1 MNITKKQIANNI
13 LLACVFAGFGYLLLP
28 FIMPLMLAVIFA
40 FVLEPLH
47 QKMSAKYMGEKI
59 SAFIIVIFFTFIILG
74 PSITLIVRG
83 SEALLEFLKNRE
95 VNELSFIERLIINF
109 DFLGLSGAQLTR
121 LIGIVA
127 QNIGGF
133 TLKLIQ
139 NFLQK
144 APQIGLSMV
153 LVLVS
158 VYFFLAEKQKVQ
170 FFVKKYT
177 PFTKEKLEKLI
188 KALRLSSKTVIQTN
202 VIGGL
207 FQAFIFSLSA
217 LILGT
222 DKIFLIGFSV
232 FLLSFIPI
240 VGTAPVSITLALFY
254 FFTDKMWLGTGWL
267 VAGIIAGISDNIV
280 KSFIIRAG
288 VKIHPFIA
296 FLMVLGGMIM
306 LGMPGLF
313 LGPLLAGL
321 FVTWV
326 PILLDLNYGEKK

>member
-170 FFVKKYT
+170 F
-177 PFTKEKLEKLI
+177 L
-188 KALRLSSKTVIQTN
+188 
-202 VIGGL
+202 
-207 FQAFIFSLSA
+207 
-217 LILGT
+217 
-222 DKIFLIGFSV
+222 
-232 FLLSFIPI
+232 
-240 VGTAPVSITLALFY
+240 
-254 FFTDKMWLGTGWL
+254 
-267 VAGIIAGISDNIV
+267 
-280 KSFIIRAG
+280 
-288 VKIHPFIA
+288 
-296 FLMVLGGMIM
+296 
-306 LGMPGLF
+306 
-313 LGPLLAGL
+313 
-321 FVTWV
+321 
-326 PILLDLNYGEKK
+326 